1 MDMNKKDFEQKLNE
15 VSKEYAVDLV
25 DCNLDYCPLDEMET
39 IYRDWLVD
47 FDSYW
52 IVENRMDEE
61 LQDMFYTDEDYY
73 CNLILDL
80 VDINIMEYLIELK
93 LEDTLNNDPLLE
105 GHLEIQKEEKG
116 DDIDLVMEVEEYLY
130 MSVLSPSTEG
140 CEDLVS
146 GWCKEHK
153 DQIVKR
159 IEDFNSKRR

>member
-1 MDMNKKDFEQKLNE
+1 MNRKDFELKLNE
-15 VSKEYAVDLV
+15 VSREYAVDLV
-25 DCNLDYCPLDEMET
+25 DCNLDYCSLDEMET
-39 IYRDWLVD
+39 IYQDWLVD

-61 LQDMFYTDEDYY
+61 CQDMFYTDEEHY

-105 GHLEIQKEEKG
+105 GHLEIYKEGNG
-116 DDIDLVMEVEEYLY
+116 DDINLVRKVEEYLY
-130 MSVLSPSTEG
+130 LSVLSPSTEG
-140 CEDLVS
+140 CDDLVS
-146 GWCKEHK
+146 SWCKEHR

-159 IEDFNSKRR
+159 IEEFSCQK

>member
-1 MDMNKKDFEQKLNE
+1 MNRKEFELKLNE
-15 VSKEYAVDLV
+15 VSREYAVDLV
-25 DCNLDYCPLDEMET
+25 DCNLDYCSLDEMET
-39 IYRDWLVD
+39 IYQDWLVD

-61 LQDMFYTDEDYY
+61 CQDMFYTYEEHY

-105 GHLEIQKEEKG
+105 GHLEIYKEENG
-116 DDIDLVMEVEEYLY
+116 DDINLDRKVEEYLY
-130 MSVLSPSTEG
+130 LSVLSPSTEG
-140 CEDLVS
+140 CDDLVS
-146 GWCKEHK
+146 SWCKKHR

-159 IEDFNSKRR
+159 IEEFSCQK